1 MHAAEHVPILG
12 LPHRGGQSS
21 ASVRGRAFVERR
33 WGRAATGAGCPFV
46 LVDPGGRPVGAVGLR
61 PGGEEVTLGCRV
73 VASARG
79 GGAAG
84 AGLAAVADRALRE
97 RGVSRPVLHV
107 EPWNTASVRVAERVG
122 FRREGMREGW
132 LRIGGER
139 RDVLVFAPSR
149 RDREAACRTSPAHRP
164 DTSRAP
170 GHDRATGMH

>member
-1 MHAAEHVPILG
+1 M
-12 LPHRGGQSS
+12 
-21 ASVRGRAFVERR
+21 ERQ

-46 LVDPGGRPVGAVGLR
+46 LVDPDGRPGGTVGLR
-61 PGGEEVTLGCRV
+61 PGGEEVTLGYWV

-97 RGVSRPVLHV
+97 RGVSRPVPHI

-149 RDREAACRTSPAHRP
+149 RDREAARRP
-164 DTSRAP
+164 PRRAVPTLRGRPGMTERPGCTRVISTSR
-170 GHDRATGMH
+170 